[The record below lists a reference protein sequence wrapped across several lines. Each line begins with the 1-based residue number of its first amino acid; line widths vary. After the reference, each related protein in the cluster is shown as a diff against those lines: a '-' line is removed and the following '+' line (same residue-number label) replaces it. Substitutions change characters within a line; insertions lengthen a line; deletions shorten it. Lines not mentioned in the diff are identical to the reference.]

1 MSRSHVPDLVLLCTP
16 TIRTPGASCDIRVKL
31 PLMQREEL
39 DQVRRLYRLFL
50 AYERV
55 ESCEDR
61 LPAGERASLVPALA
75 ELARLCW
82 RGLFGPTLD
91 TPEHRR
97 FVLGWCLRNVEHLMK
112 EGVLPVI
119 AYQVIAGHIQRD
131 LEELA
136 QVTGAYEFTVGPQ
149 DASGKAL
156 RRVYLIHS
164 LTLVFAR
171 LAVDRQ
177 IPVKLQA
184 HLMQHL
190 LAKVRGLFA
199 LALGEADANPAA
211 LPDLGSIL
219 AVFVEAGGMTEA
231 MAFRI
236 RQIDATVAVASGP
249 APSKMSVRVPMSG
262 SGAGLSSSAGLSRPV
277 ALPAS
282 DSPTDLK
289 RPEALASTPAMARPG
304 SAESAA
310 ALLEMAA
317 AGELMRRLRR
327 ASSLGKDDRDRL
339 IKRVETELE
348 DMVEA
353 LGSQR
358 LDRAIAAL
366 GDRLG
371 IPVPPRSDLSSSG
384 IFPVARPAGE
394 SPAARLL
401 PTPRAAAQPDGN
413 PRSGESADYQWAF
426 DLIEDLRADNVE
438 PEGSSGK

>member
-1 MSRSHVPDLVLLCTP
+1 MAATGAVGTGGGPPAPSRVAATP
-16 TIRTPGASCDIRVKL
+16 VAIVAGGGA
-31 PLMQREEL
+31 
-39 DQVRRLYRLFL
+39 
-50 AYERV
+50 A
-55 ESCEDR
+55 
-61 LPAGERASLVPALA
+61 PAGSRGGCRAPPPPPPPP
-75 ELARLCW
+75 
-82 RGLFGPTLD
+82 G
-91 TPEHRR
+91 
-97 FVLGWCLRNVEHLMK
+97 
-112 EGVLPVI
+112 
-119 AYQVIAGHIQRD
+119 
-131 LEELA
+131 
-136 QVTGAYEFTVGPQ
+136 GAAP
-149 DASGKAL
+149 
-156 RRVYLIHS
+156 
-164 LTLVFAR
+164 
-171 LAVDRQ
+171 
-177 IPVKLQA
+177 
-184 HLMQHL
+184 
-190 LAKVRGLFA
+190 
-199 LALGEADANPAA
+199 
-211 LPDLGSIL
+211 
-219 AVFVEAGGMTEA
+219 
-231 MAFRI
+231 
-236 RQIDATVAVASGP
+236 GP